1 MLSAAMLGAA
11 GCGATAAGFGASSPW
26 LQALRSKVETETARV
41 LRPIRDSLCMRI
53 CSRMILRYVSS
64 RDARDIAERGSLP
77 DGKARA

>member
-41 LRPIRDSLCMRI
+41 LRYDTRQSLHADMF
-53 CSRMILRYVSS
+53 SY
-64 RDARDIAERGSLP
+64 DP
-77 DGKARA
+77 